1 MNTKICNPLWFAAG
15 LLSAVVLLGQAGC
28 QCSKT
33 SSPALSSKAASAPAN
48 IIAGPD
54 DQPSPGQ
61 TLFPSDNAASAA
73 LLAAVTSQDHQALH
87 AIFGP
92 DVKELTTGDKVEDHR
107 HFEEFVAHAKQKFQ
121 LYKENA
127 STSIV
132 LIGNKS
138 WPFPIPIVRL
148 ANGQWFFDT
157 AAGKSEILARRI
169 GGDELEAINV
179 CLAYVKAQ
187 KQYFSTTHDQSGV
200 AQYAQRL
207 ASKPGT
213 HDGLYWPAAAGQTQS
228 PFSALAAQ
236 ARAAGYTPGAHKG
249 PHPFFGYY
257 FRILTR
263 QGAAAPGGAM
273 NYLRHGK
280 MVRGFAL
287 LAFPDK
293 YAASGVMTFIVNQQG
308 HVYQKNLGPQTV
320 TLARKITTYNPDKSW
335 APVQQ

>member
-1 MNTKICNPLWFAAG
+1 MNMKHFNPRWVIAG
-15 LLSAVVLLGQAGC
+15 LFSAVVLLGQVGC
-28 QCSKT
+28 QCSQ
-33 SSPALSSKAASAPAN
+33 SSQPALSSKAASAPAN
-48 IIAGPD
+48 IVVGPD
-54 DQPSPGQ
+54 DQPGPGQ
-61 TLFPSDNAASAA
+61 TVFTSDTAASAA
-73 LLAAVTSQDHQALH
+73 LLAAVTSQNHHALH

-92 DVKELTTGDKVEDHR
+92 DIKELATGDKVEDHR

-121 LYKENA
+121 LYKENPT
-127 STSIV
+127 TSIV
-132 LIGNKS
+132 LIGDKN

-148 ANGQWFFDT
+148 ADGQWFFDT

-187 KQYFSTTHDQSGV
+187 KQYFSTTHDGSSV

-207 ASKPGT
+207 DSKVGT
-213 HDGLYWPAAAGQTQS
+213 HDGLYWPATTGQTQS

-236 ARAAGYTPGAHKG
+236 AQAAGYTPGAHKG

-263 QGAAAPGGAM
+263 QGPAAPGGAM
-273 NYLRHGK
+273 NYLRDGK

-308 HVYQKNLGPQTV
+308 VVYQKNLGPQTV
-320 TLARKITTYNPDKSW
+320 TLARKITTYNPDPSW
-335 APVQQ
+335 APIPR